1 MKTPRPERVRPRA
14 RSLAISVVLGLGSG
28 LILAIPLSMA
38 LMPESSRRSVLG
50 FPLVNPFSS
59 WTGIGDR
66 EVVVLGMDAG
76 GGNTDTMFTIR
87 LENGTTKITQ
97 IPRDSYINS
106 ARYGPMKINALYAY
120 GGTDAVKQ
128 ELSRLLG
135 RPIQHHML
143 VNLEGIRTISDL
155 MGGVT
160 VNVPKRL
167 YYVDRSQGLYID
179 LQPGP
184 QLLKGRDLEGF
195 LRWRHD
201 ETGDF
206 GRLQRQQLVIKS
218 LFGSLTKPENVVRLP
233 ALITAAGRNLKTDLG
248 PMELGGLIT
257 AMGTTSL
264 QTHRLEATPF
274 EKNGISYLDTQ
285 WPSSESNRSTD
296 ENSTT
301 DGNNG
306 RWRYR
311 PLF

>member
-50 FPLVNPFSS
+50 FPLANPFSS
-59 WTGIGDR
+59 WTGIGER

-143 VNLEGIRTISDL
+143 VNLEGIRTISVL

-274 EKNGISYLDTQ
+274 EKDGISYLDTQ
-285 WPSSESNRSTD
+285 WPSSQGNSSTD

-301 DGNNG
+301 DDSNN

>member
-1 MKTPRPERVRPRA
+1 MKKPQPERMRPRA
-14 RSLAISVVLGLGSG
+14 RSLAMSIVLGLGSG
-28 LILAIPLSMA
+28 LVLAIPLSTA
-38 LMPESSRRSVLG
+38 LMPESKKPTVLG
-50 FPLVNPFSS
+50 FPLTNPFTS
-59 WTGIGDR
+59 WAGIGDR

-87 LENGTTKITQ
+87 IDEGTTKITQ

-120 GGTDAVKQ
+120 GGTDAVKH

-135 RPIQHHML
+135 RPIHHHML

-184 QLLKGRDLEGF
+184 QLLKGKDLEGF

-201 ETGDF
+201 GSGDF
-206 GRLQRQQLVIKS
+206 GRLQRQQLVLKS
-218 LFGSLTKPENVVRLP
+218 LFGSITKPDNILQLP
-233 ALITAAGRNLKTDLG
+233 ALMTAAGRNLKTDLG

-257 AMGTTSL
+257 AMGTTKL
-264 QTHRLEATPF
+264 KTHQLEARPF
-274 EKNGISYLDTQ
+274 DKDGISYLDTQ
-285 WPSSESNRSTD
+285 WPGAQSKRSVRGVESEVGD
-296 ENSTT
+296 Q
-301 DGNNG
+301 
-306 RWRYR
+306 RWRSR

>member
-50 FPLVNPFSS
+50 FPLANPFSS

-301 DGNNG
+301 DDNNG

>member
-1 MKTPRPERVRPRA
+1 MKTQRPERVRPRA
-14 RSLAISVVLGLGSG
+14 RSLAISIVLGLGSG

-50 FPLVNPFSS
+50 FPLANPFSS

-301 DGNNG
+301 DDNNG

>member
-1 MKTPRPERVRPRA
+1 
-14 RSLAISVVLGLGSG
+14 
-28 LILAIPLSMA
+28 
-38 LMPESSRRSVLG
+38 
-50 FPLVNPFSS
+50 
-59 WTGIGDR
+59 
-66 EVVVLGMDAG
+66 
-76 GGNTDTMFTIR
+76 
-87 LENGTTKITQ
+87 
-97 IPRDSYINS
+97 
-106 ARYGPMKINALYAY
+106 
-120 GGTDAVKQ
+120 
-128 ELSRLLG
+128 
-135 RPIQHHML
+135 ML

-184 QLLKGRDLEGF
+184 QLLKGRELEGF

-285 WPSSESNRSTD
+285 WPSSQSNRSTD

-301 DGNNG
+301 DDSNN